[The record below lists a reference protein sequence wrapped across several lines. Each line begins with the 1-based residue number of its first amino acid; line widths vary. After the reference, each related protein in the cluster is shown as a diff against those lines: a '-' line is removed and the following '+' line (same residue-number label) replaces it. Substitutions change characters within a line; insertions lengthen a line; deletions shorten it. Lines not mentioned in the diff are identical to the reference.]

1 MAGNRAARTREQV
14 AMSGGGGWGCPHEV
28 RGKCQRVKGRPCD
41 PGMKGCILYGRFEFS
56 NPEKNRPARR
66 DRHGARITGKA
77 TDKD

>member
-1 MAGNRAARTREQV
+1 MPGNAAARKREPD

-56 NPEKNRPARR
+56 NPEKNRPSRR
-66 DRHGARITGKA
+66 DRTETRSTGKA
-77 TDKD
+77 TEKE